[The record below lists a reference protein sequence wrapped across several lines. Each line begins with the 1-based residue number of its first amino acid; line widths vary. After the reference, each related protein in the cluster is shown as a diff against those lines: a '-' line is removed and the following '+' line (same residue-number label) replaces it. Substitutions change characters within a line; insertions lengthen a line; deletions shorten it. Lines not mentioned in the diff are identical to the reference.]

1 MMDDKQTGFDYT
13 DLYGRGGAGRTAGP
27 EDAGSRR
34 GEAQEY
40 ARRRESA
47 ARQTEAEL
55 QRELEEQLRGL
66 GQSVTDGLRYGFEG
80 RGEELGSRARR
91 FGGAVRDIVYYGL
104 DQAADGLQSA
114 VDDLRSEDRGPRGRH
129 GRREG
134 QEAPQADAQRQAVR
148 YGGLWSG
155 KGGLREFLFGRQLT
169 ELERQAKERFGIGL
183 TQAIT
188 GGVFAFGLLLA
199 GFICIVAAPYAT
211 DPTALADAAL
221 AARDRSVVE
230 TVGACLFAGGL
241 PFVWL
246 AWLGGRNLG
255 AARRIR
261 AYADAIGEQKSIP
274 VQALAEAVQKPLKKV
289 QKDLRRLLG
298 KGWMSGY
305 LDAEG
310 ETLYLTAEEWRAAR
324 GFDDAGRPDGTR
336 QPAEEEPAA
345 HPPEEAQQPEI
356 DPDAIE
362 RFIRVLGDEKQLM
375 QDDLAVDELTR
386 MQKTSRSICD
396 WVKAHPESAPKA
408 RRFVTYYVPTTLK
421 LLHTY
426 NEIKDQKGENADAI
440 RRDIG
445 GILHTLNLAFENL
458 YNNLLSDVALDV
470 SSEIAALQ
478 GMLAQDGLSREET
491 RPF

>member
-13 DLYGRGGAGRTAGP
+13 DLYGHSSAGRAAGQNA
-27 EDAGSRR
+27 AGSGPDR
-34 GEAQEY
+34 AQ
-40 ARRRESA
+40 ARENA
-47 ARQTEAEL
+47 ARQTETEL

-91 FGGAVRDIVYYGL
+91 FGGAVRDIVYYSL
-104 DQAADGLQSA
+104 DQAADGLQEA
-114 VDDLRSEDRGPRGRH
+114 ADELRGDGRSTQ
-129 GRREG
+129 GRRTRREEHRAKRTDTQG
-134 QEAPQADAQRQAVR
+134 QTVR

-155 KGGLREFLFGRQLT
+155 KGGLRELLFGRQLT
-169 ELERQAKERFGIGL
+169 ELERQAKERFGVGL

-199 GFICIVAAPYAT
+199 GFICIVAAPYTT
-211 DPTALADAAL
+211 DPAALADAAL
-221 AARDRSVVE
+221 AARDQSIVE

-289 QKDLRRLLG
+289 RRDLRRLLG

-324 GFDDAGRPDGTR
+324 GFDDPARPQAAPPEAE
-336 QPAEEEPAA
+336 QPAEEPAA
-345 HPPEEAQQPEI
+345 PAPEGAQQPEI
-356 DPDAIE
+356 DPDTIE

-386 MQKTSRSICD
+386 MQKTSRAICD

-408 RRFVTYYVPTTLK
+408 RRFVTYYIPTTLK

-426 NEIKDQKGENADAI
+426 NEIKDQKGENADTI